1 MASIE
6 EILENTKERMGKS
19 VDSLQRDLGG
29 IRTGRA
35 STSLVENINVEY
47 YGTQTPLSQLSSISV
62 PEARTIVIQ
71 PWDKSVVG
79 DIEQALLS
87 SKIGITP
94 LVAGEV
100 IRLPIPELSGE
111 RREELCKSAQ
121 TIAEHGRVGVR
132 GARKEALDNLKA
144 AQKDG
149 LSEDDFKRAEKD
161 VQEETDAHVGR
172 INDSLASKESELRQV

>member
-1 MASIE
+1 MELDAIF
-6 EILENTKERMGKS
+6 TKLKEDMGKP
-19 VDSLQRDLGG
+19 VEHVLQEFSKLH
-29 IRTGRA
+29 TGKA
-35 STSLVENINVEY
+35 STTMVENIDVTA
-47 YGTQTPLSQLSSISV
+47 YGSTMKLRDMAAITTPDL
-62 PEARTIVIQ
+62 RTIQIQ

-121 TIAEHGRVGVR
+121 AMAEHGRVGVR
-132 GARKEALDNLKA
+132 GARKEALDNLKS

-149 LSEDDFKRAEKD
+149 LSEDDFKRAEKN

-172 INDSLASKESELRQV
+172 INDSLAVKESDLRQV

>member
-1 MASIE
+1 MELDAIF
-6 EILENTKERMGKS
+6 TKLKEDMSKPVEHVLQEFSKLHTGK
-19 VDSLQRDLGG
+19 
-29 IRTGRA
+29 A
-35 STSLVENINVEY
+35 STTMVENMDVAA
-47 YGTQTPLSQLSSISV
+47 YGSTMKLRDMAAITTPDH
-62 PEARTIVIQ
+62 RTIQIQ

-111 RREELCKSAQ
+111 RREELCKTAQ

-132 GARKEALDNLKA
+132 GVRKEALDNLKA

-149 LSEDDFKRAEKD
+149 LSEDDFKRAEKN

-172 INDSLASKESELRQV
+172 INDSLAVKESDLRQV